1 MEPVLGVERGWVG
14 GHRLG
19 KHSEHSLGELAFS
32 LSTQGE
38 GQPSH
43 PCPTRLC
50 GPGSCQ
56 GRPAAVAEQ
65 EPPSALQDLEPQQL
79 LLFVQSFGIPVS
91 SMSKLLQYLDQAVAH
106 DPQTL
111 EQNIMDKSEPWGPRR
126 ALGGGGA
133 AGPGCSPIP
142 CGRTSGLGFLGE
154 GCPLAGGHA
163 HPRPLLCRLHGS
175 LGGGSARAWGVRRPD
190 LPLPAHSLPARPER
204 YPPPGPRPPLGSC
217 RPLRLGAPRRGPS
230 VPSWV
235 VGPQARPV
243 LVGVFSAKLLKAFS
257 RHHCSLPADSTE
269 VPKPKSSPEPP
280 PGQGRTRA
288 VTQVRALGPE
298 DDLAGMLLQV
308 VDVPPPSSPSARPGG
323 FTLEPTAWFSGH
335 AGAHPFV
342 VALAAEH
349 PCSVFAPS
357 HLRARGILTRA
368 QMHTLSQAA
377 ARSSRS

>member
-1 MEPVLGVERGWVG
+1 MRGQLEASRGVRGFCHSLLTPPARSCCWGSGAGPRCESSAGGGRGPRGREFAGGGGRGGCLEPVLGVERGWVG

-126 ALGGGGA
+126 ALGGGGRCGA
-133 AGPGCSPIP
+133 RVLPDPLREDLGPGVSGGGLPPRWGPCSPPAAALQITWLTWWRFSTSVGRPEARPSTP
-142 CGRTSGLGFLGE
+142 CSQPPCPPGEVPTPWSPPAPGLLQASEAGGPKARPLGPFLGCGPPGETSLGWRVLRKAAE
-154 GCPLAGGHA
+154 GFQPT
-163 HPRPLLCRLHGS
+163 PLLSPCRQH
-175 LGGGSARAWGVRRPD
+175 R
-190 LPLPAHSLPARPER
+190 
-204 YPPPGPRPPLGSC
+204 
-217 RPLRLGAPRRGPS
+217 GA
-230 VPSWV
+230 
-235 VGPQARPV
+235 
-243 LVGVFSAKLLKAFS
+243 KAQKQ
-257 RHHCSLPADSTE
+257 P
-269 VPKPKSSPEPP
+269 
-280 PGQGRTRA
+280 
-288 VTQVRALGPE
+288 
-298 DDLAGMLLQV
+298 
-308 VDVPPPSSPSARPGG
+308 
-323 FTLEPTAWFSGH
+323 
-335 AGAHPFV
+335 
-342 VALAAEH
+342 
-349 PCSVFAPS
+349 
-357 HLRARGILTRA
+357 
-368 QMHTLSQAA
+368 
-377 ARSSRS
+377 